1 MTICSVGTGMV
12 YWDYHKRKTTLG
24 KEYSMN
30 YKNITVAGGG
40 VLGSQIAF
48 QTAFKGFKTTVWLR
62 SEGSIGRTEP
72 KLARLKGIYLAT
84 LEAMKTNPLAYADGL
99 TDKKPLTD
107 EEIEALKAK
116 VIEAA
121 NNLTLTTSYEEA
133 AKDCDLVIESI
144 AENPQEKIAFYTEL
158 QKYLPE
164 KTVIATN
171 SSTMLPSTFAQY
183 TGRPEKYLALHFA
196 NEIWRFNTGEV
207 MGHPGTDPKYYE
219 EVAEFAEAIGMV
231 PLRLKKEQPAYILN
245 TLLVP
250 LLNAAQ
256 MLLATD
262 VASVEDIDRCW
273 EIATGAPAGPF
284 KILDKVGLTT
294 AYNIV
299 SMRPEAKDPNTLP
312 GKIAAMLKSYI
323 DAGKLG
329 INAGEGFYK
338 YNR

>member
-1 MTICSVGTGMV
+1 M
-12 YWDYHKRKTTLG
+12 K
-24 KEYSMN
+24 
-30 YKNITVAGGG
+30 YKNVTVAGGG

-48 QTAFKGFKTTVWLR
+48 QSAFKGFHTTIWLR
-62 SEGSIGRTEP
+62 SEGSIGRTLP
-72 KLARLKGIYLAT
+72 KLERLKGIYLAT
-84 LEAMKTNPLAYADGL
+84 LEAMKTNPLAYASGLSDKKDL
-99 TDKKPLTD
+99 TDS
-107 EEIEALKAK
+107 EIEELKENVLRTAESIK
-116 VIEAA
+116 
-121 NNLTLTTSYEEA
+121 LTTSYEDA
-133 AKDCDLVIESI
+133 AEDCDLLIESI

-158 QKYLPE
+158 AKYLPE

-171 SSTMLPSTFAQY
+171 SSTLLPSAFAAY

-207 MGHPGTDPKYYE
+207 MGHSATDPKYYE

-231 PLRLKKEQPAYILN
+231 PLRLHKEQPAYILN

-273 EIATGAPAGPF
+273 EIATGAPAGPL

-299 SMRPEAKDPNTLP
+299 SMRPEAKDPATIP

-323 DAGKLG
+323 DEGKLG
-329 INAGEGFYK
+329 VNAGEGFYK
-338 YNR
+338 YNQ